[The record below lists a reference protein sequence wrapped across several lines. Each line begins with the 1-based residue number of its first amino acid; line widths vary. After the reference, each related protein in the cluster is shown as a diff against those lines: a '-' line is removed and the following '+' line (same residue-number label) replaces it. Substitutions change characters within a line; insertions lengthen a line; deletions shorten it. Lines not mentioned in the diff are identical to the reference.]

1 MNAAVGQQPSRCRAR
16 GPAVIRAVL
25 DATLDEL
32 ARVGYV
38 ALTFE
43 DVAARAGVN
52 KTTVYRRWATKP
64 ELVRAALTAAA
75 ETAPVLVD
83 PGDLRAALRAVARR
97 ARDVL
102 SSSRGIGLLRMV
114 LGGGLCPELEALA
127 TALRRQV
134 EAPARQVLER
144 AVARGELS
152 PAADPGQLVEAI
164 SGWLLHVLLRERTT
178 VDDERL
184 DRFVE
189 VLLEGAMS
197 PAPPRG
203 DLPRKSP
210 PGRPAGPAG
219 PGRAGAT

>member
-1 MNAAVGQQPSRCRAR
+1 MIAAGQQASRCRGR

-25 DATLDEL
+25 EATLDEL

-43 DVAARAGVN
+43 DVATRAGVN

-64 ELVRAALTAAA
+64 DLVRAALTAAA
-75 ETAPVLVD
+75 EAAPVLVET
-83 PGDLRAALRAVARR
+83 GDLRTDLRAIARR

-134 EAPARQVLER
+134 EAPARQLLER
-144 AVARGELS
+144 AAARGELS
-152 PAADPGQLVEAI
+152 PAADPAQLVEAVA
-164 SGWLLHVLLRERTT
+164 GWLLHVLLRERSA
-178 VDDERL
+178 VDDARL
-184 DRFVE
+184 ERFVD
-189 VLLEGAMS
+189 VLLDGAAS
-197 PAPPRG
+197 PATHRGGLRRYAPVSRPESVPR
-203 DLPRKSP
+203 
-210 PGRPAGPAG
+210 
-219 PGRAGAT
+219 PGRAGSR